1 LSPQNPAKQPGDATG
16 ASRKDHIMPPPKIVF
31 FVDQEKFEVETETLT
46 VRQILVLA
54 KEDPASTTLVE
65 KVGNETIKHTDLDEV
80 IHLKDG
86 MKFVVFHN
94 GPTPVS

>member
-1 LSPQNPAKQPGDATG
+1 
-16 ASRKDHIMPPPKIVF
+16 MPPPKFVF
-31 FVDQEKFEVETETLT
+31 FVDQEKFESDTETLT
-46 VRQILVLA
+46 VRQILVNFA
-54 KEDPASTTLVE
+54 KEDPATTTLVE

>member
-1 LSPQNPAKQPGDATG
+1 
-16 ASRKDHIMPPPKIVF
+16 MPPPKFVF
-31 FVDQEKFEVETETLT
+31 FVDQEKFETEEPTLT
-46 VRQILVLA
+46 VRQILVDYA

-65 KVGNETIKHTDLDEV
+65 RLGNETIKHPDLNEV
-80 IHLKDG
+80 IHLKNG